1 MQIKIQPNKLF
12 GEIDIS
18 TRMPSKSIMH
28 RMLICSAL
36 SGQAMEIK
44 NPSEDNLAT
53 LECMNALLNDSNPV
67 FNVRDSA
74 STLRFLIPLAL
85 ALGKSATFILGES
98 LKNRPINEFLTLL
111 PSTKFEIKNNT
122 LTASGK
128 ILPGKYVVNR
138 EICSSQYI
146 SGLMFA
152 LPLLN
157 ASSYIIIEEI
167 QSQSYIDL
175 TIDVL
180 KRFGVTIKKTDYG
193 YEIPGN
199 QAYKKS
205 NDLTVEGDWSY
216 AANFFVANE
225 LGSNIR
231 ITGLNKN
238 SKQGD
243 SVIQSI
249 DFTQSEI
256 DVSQCVDIFPILAV
270 LACKKQGETTLTN
283 AKRLRIKECDRL
295 HAMYEE
301 LKNLGAILFE
311 YDSALTIIGT
321 GKLQG
326 GDVFSHNDHRIAMA
340 LTMAAQICEN
350 PVVLSNAEAVN
361 KSAPEFFK
369 DFVDLGGKYEL
380 LG

>member
-1 MQIKIQPNKLF
+1 MNIRIHPNKLS
-12 GEIDIS
+12 GSIDIAK
-18 TRMPSKSIMH
+18 RMPSKSIMH

-36 SGQAMEIK
+36 SGQEMQIT
-44 NPSEDNLAT
+44 NPSDDNLAT
-53 LECMNALLNDSNPV
+53 LECMNALLNEENPV
-67 FNVRDSA
+67 LNVRDSA
-74 STLRFLIPLAL
+74 STLRFLIPVSLAF
-85 ALGKSATFILGES
+85 GKNAKFILGES
-98 LKNRPINEFLTLL
+98 LRNRPINEFLTLL
-111 PSTKFEIKNNT
+111 PSTKFEVKKNE

-128 ILPGKYVVNR
+128 IFPGKYVVNR

-167 QSQSYIDL
+167 QSQSYVDL

-180 KRFGVTIKKTDYG
+180 ERFGIKIKKTDCG
-193 YEIPGN
+193 YEILGN
-199 QAYKKS
+199 QSYKRS

-216 AANFFVANE
+216 AANFFVANKI
-225 LGSNIR
+225 GSSIE

-243 SVIQSI
+243 SVIQGI
-249 DFTQSEI
+249 DFTQNEI

-301 LKNLGAILFE
+301 LK
-311 YDSALTIIGT
+311 
-321 GKLQG
+321 
-326 GDVFSHNDHRIAMA
+326 
-340 LTMAAQICEN
+340 
-350 PVVLSNAEAVN
+350 
-361 KSAPEFFK
+361 
-369 DFVDLGGKYEL
+369 
-380 LG
+380 